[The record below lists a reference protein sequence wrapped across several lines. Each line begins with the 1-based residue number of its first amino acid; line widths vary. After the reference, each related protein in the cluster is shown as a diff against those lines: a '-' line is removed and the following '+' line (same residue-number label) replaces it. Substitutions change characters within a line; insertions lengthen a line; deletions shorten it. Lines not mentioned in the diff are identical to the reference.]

1 MKLLIFISL
10 FGGLLLASCGSSSSQ
25 KNASTQEVNPADT
38 IYLGDLREK
47 FEGDSIFFKVV
58 APDLMLMDYQYFWA
72 ATESEAVEKGLTKE
86 YYKRVKKEISET
98 NEAIKKGFHDT
109 KWPGRIEKIKD
120 NPVFIIDGAHNE
132 DGARSLT
139 NALEK
144 NFKGKKLTFLI
155 GMLADKD
162 IDSVLD
168 LLMDKF
174 EKVVTTTPDSDRA
187 ISCEELKAKIEKYG
201 KEVVAIPKIE
211 EAVQYVLNHAEKD
224 EVIIAAGSLYM
235 IGHIRSLVK

>member
-86 YYKRVKKEISET
+86 YYKRVKKDQKPMKQL
-98 NEAIKKGFHDT
+98 KK
-109 KWPGRIEKIKD
+109 
-120 NPVFIIDGAHNE
+120 V
-132 DGARSLT
+132 
-139 NALEK
+139 
-144 NFKGKKLTFLI
+144 
-155 GMLADKD
+155 
-162 IDSVLD
+162 
-168 LLMDKF
+168 
-174 EKVVTTTPDSDRA
+174 
-187 ISCEELKAKIEKYG
+187 
-201 KEVVAIPKIE
+201 
-211 EAVQYVLNHAEKD
+211 
-224 EVIIAAGSLYM
+224 
-235 IGHIRSLVK
+235 

>member
-1 MKLLIFISL
+1 MKLLVFISL
-10 FGGLLLASCGSSSSQ
+10 FGGLLLASCGGSSSQ

-132 DGARSLT
+132 DGAR
-139 NALEK
+139 
-144 NFKGKKLTFLI
+144 
-155 GMLADKD
+155 
-162 IDSVLD
+162 
-168 LLMDKF
+168 
-174 EKVVTTTPDSDRA
+174 
-187 ISCEELKAKIEKYG
+187 
-201 KEVVAIPKIE
+201 
-211 EAVQYVLNHAEKD
+211 
-224 EVIIAAGSLYM
+224 
-235 IGHIRSLVK
+235 